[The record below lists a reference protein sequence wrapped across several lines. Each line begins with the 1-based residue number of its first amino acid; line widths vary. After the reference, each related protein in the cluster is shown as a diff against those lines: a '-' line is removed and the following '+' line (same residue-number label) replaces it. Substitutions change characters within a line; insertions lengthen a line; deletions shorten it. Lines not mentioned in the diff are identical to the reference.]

1 MGLASGANRESYLSK
16 GLSAAQLREL
26 IHEVPDY
33 PKAGINFLD
42 ITPLLADA
50 LSFAALVK
58 LMAEPWQDKGVSH
71 VIGIEARG
79 FVLAAPIA
87 LELGAGVVP
96 ARKVGK
102 LPRQTH
108 VAAYEL
114 EYGSAALEVHI
125 DAVPPHGRVLIVDD
139 VLATG
144 GTMAATIEL
153 ANKLGCEVVGA
164 AVLLE
169 IKALGGRSKIGS
181 TDLTV
186 ALP

>member
-1 MGLASGANRESYLSK
+1 
-16 GLSAAQLREL
+16 
-26 IHEVPDY
+26 VPDY
-33 PKAGINFLD
+33 PKTGINFLD

-50 LSFAALVK
+50 TGFASAVK
-58 LMAEPWQDKGVSH
+58 LMSSPWQDHGVTH
-71 VIGIEARG
+71 VVGIEARG

-87 LELGAGVVP
+87 IEIAAGVVP

-102 LPRQTH
+102 LPRKTH
-108 VAAYEL
+108 VADYEL

-153 ANKLGCEVVGA
+153 VKKLGCEVVGA

-169 IKALGGRSKIGS
+169 IASLGGRAKLGG
-181 TDLTV
+181 TQLTV